1 MEADGARAA
10 ARFAPDDSGARPGG
24 AGAAK
29 GDADVTSALIE
40 ASGLVKHYGDFVAV
54 DGIDFD
60 IREGE
65 CFGVLGPNG
74 AGKTTTIRMITAG
87 SPVTRGELRVA
98 GMSVAESPR
107 KVKAVLGV
115 VPQDDNLDPDLLVRQ
130 NLEVYAR
137 YFGLHREEVRQRID
151 EALELFQLDDRAN
164 SNVDD
169 LSGGMK
175 RRLTIAR
182 ALVNDPRVLIL
193 DEPTTGLDPQARHLV
208 WQQLRLLK
216 ARGVTMLL
224 TTHYMEE
231 ATHLCD
237 RLVIMHRGR
246 ILREGRPHD
255 LIAEVAGPQ
264 VLELRLPPAERDA
277 LLTEFPQR
285 EGVSV
290 EQVED
295 LTYVFGGGRAS
306 ELAAARVGD
315 PHRAHLRPGNMEDV
329 FLLLTGRGLLD

>member
-1 MEADGARAA
+1 M
-10 ARFAPDDSGARPGG
+10 
-24 AGAAK
+24 
-29 GDADVTSALIE
+29 TSAIIE
-40 ASGLVKHYGDFVAV
+40 ARGLVKHYGDFVAV
-54 DGIDFD
+54 DDISFD

-74 AGKTTTIRMITAG
+74 AGKTTTIRMITAT
-87 SPVTRGELRVA
+87 SPVTQGELRVA
-98 GMSVAESPR
+98 GMDVASEPR
-107 KVKAVLGV
+107 RVKAILGV

-137 YFGLHREEVRQRID
+137 YFGLGRDEVRERID
-151 EALELFQLDDRAN
+151 EALALFQLDDRAN
-164 SNVDD
+164 STVDE
-169 LSGGMK
+169 LSGGMQ
-175 RRLTIAR
+175 RRLTVAR
-182 ALVNDPRVLIL
+182 ALVNNPQVLIL

-216 ARGVTMLL
+216 SRGVTMLL

-237 RLVIMHRGR
+237 RLVIMHRGK
-246 ILREGRPHD
+246 ILVEGRPHD

-264 VLELRLPPAERDA
+264 VLELRMPPWERDA
-277 LLTEFPQR
+277 LLAEFPQSD
-285 EGVSV
+285 GVTM

-295 LTYVFGGGRAS
+295 LTYVFGGGNAS
-306 ELAAARVGD
+306 AMAAERVGD

-329 FLLLTGRGLLD
+329 FLLLTGRGLLT